1 MAGSS
6 LNSALE
12 CNRFMLQKHIS
23 CGGSIILRIWS
34 QMHSNHQPL
43 LPSWYK
49 LSLYQ
54 STPYTTL
61 YEVGEVE
68 GQCQQNEFGGHI
80 NEIQPVIIC
89 TLPIFTFHHDLL
101 LDQLTGENVMDFET
115 IYLCSIDKLTMNTNI
130 SADISLHIMIFYL
143 WLHILYQHSY
153 RFTS

>member
-1 MAGSS
+1 MKLLGSKPVAGSS

-23 CGGSIILRIWS
+23 CEGSIILRIWS
-34 QMHSNHQPL
+34 QMYSNHQPL
-43 LPSWYK
+43 LPS
-49 LSLYQ
+49 LIQDVSLH
-54 STPYTTL
+54 L
-61 YEVGEVE
+61 YEVGEDE

-80 NEIQPVIIC
+80 NEMQPGIIC
-89 TLPIFTFHHDLL
+89 TLPIFTFLHDLL

-143 WLHILYQHSY
+143 
-153 RFTS
+153 